1 MGADFST
8 LLSQIAAQQQPP
20 PPPPPPP
27 IQLPADPTGV
37 KEYGRIQSEY
47 ATYSNQIISDEI
59 RKTRQSLKPLRA
71 KTAPA
76 EDLEMER
83 RKITLDAQQ
92 SLFLVQLAL
101 FLVFL
106 SLVSFVVLP
115 QSWAGG
121 ITFLLLCVGIGS
133 GFFLR
138 R

>member
-1 MGADFST
+1 MSNVASYG
-8 LLSQIAAQQQPP
+8 QI
-20 PPPPPPP
+20 
-27 IQLPADPTGV
+27 
-37 KEYGRIQSEY
+37 KSEY
-47 ATYSNQIISDEI
+47 ASYSDRGILNAVRSTEQA
-59 RKTRQSLKPLRA
+59 LKPLRA

-92 SLFLVQLAL
+92 SLVLVQFAL

-106 SLVSFVVLP
+106 SLLAFMVFP
-115 QSWAGG
+115 REWASG
-121 ITFLLLCVGIGS
+121 ISFLLLCVGIGT